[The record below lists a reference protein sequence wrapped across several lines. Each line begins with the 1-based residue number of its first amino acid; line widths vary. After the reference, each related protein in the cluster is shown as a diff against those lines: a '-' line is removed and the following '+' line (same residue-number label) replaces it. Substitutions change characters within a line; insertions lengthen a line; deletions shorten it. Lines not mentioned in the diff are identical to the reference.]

1 MLDKHFIHF
10 APDDGSGSGGGD
22 GGGDGGGSSQEDGND
37 TTPPA
42 GDGGS
47 QGGADDEKV
56 PASEAREAR
65 REAQKLRQRAKAAE
79 EELERL
85 KNAGQSDDEKQ
96 TREVTKRDKQI
107 ASLTT
112 ENRSLRVQVLA
123 KQAGIHDDFV
133 DVAPSMLDWDE
144 LEDDGPASNK
154 EVLRALKQL
163 VKDRPSL
170 AGGGKRPSADG
181 GAGRQE
187 RSGGGGDMNSIL
199 RGAVGIRSGGSQE

>member
-1 MLDKHFIHF
+1 MLNKHFIHF

-22 GGGDGGGSSQEDGND
+22 GGSD
-37 TTPPA
+37 
-42 GDGGS
+42 DGGS
-47 QGGADDEKV
+47 QEENGGVKPPAGESGSQEDKDEKV

-79 EELERL
+79 EELDRI

-96 TREVTKRDKQI
+96 TREVQKRDKQI
-107 ASLTT
+107 TSLTA

-144 LEDDGPASNK
+144 LEDDGPADNK
-154 EVLRALKQL
+154 AVLRALKQL
-163 VKDRPSL
+163 VKERPSL

-181 GAGRQE
+181 GEGRQE
-187 RSGGGGDMNSIL
+187 QSGGAGDMNSIL
-199 RGAVGIRSGGSQE
+199 RRSVGIGVDRS